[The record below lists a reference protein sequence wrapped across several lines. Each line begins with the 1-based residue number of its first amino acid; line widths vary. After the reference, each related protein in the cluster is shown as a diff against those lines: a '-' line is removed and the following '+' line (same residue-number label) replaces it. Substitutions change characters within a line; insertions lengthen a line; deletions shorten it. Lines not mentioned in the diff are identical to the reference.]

1 MPRRSSFE
9 APAQKTGHVGEPL
22 TVELKG
28 GGGTGYVWEPQTPL
42 PEAVRLDKEYVVPDP
57 EHGMGGMGK
66 EKLTFSFAQPGHYE
80 LAFGFVS
87 PPGDQIVENA
97 ILKFEIE

>member
-1 MPRRSSFE
+1 MPRQPPFE
-9 APAQKTGHVGEPL
+9 ALAETTGHVGEPL

-28 GGGTGYVWEPQTPL
+28 GGGTGFVWQPQTPL
-42 PEAVRLDKEYVVPDP
+42 PETVKLDKEICRARPGTWDGRRG
-57 EHGMGGMGK
+57 E

-87 PPGDQIVENA
+87 PSGDRIVENA
-97 ILKFEIE
+97 ILRFEIE

>member
-66 EKLTFSFAQPGHYE
+66 EKLSLQLRPARALRTRLRLRFPIG
-80 LAFGFVS
+80 
-87 PPGDQIVENA
+87 
-97 ILKFEIE
+97 